1 MNTLVGTK
9 LKTLRQNKGYSQEFV
24 ADSLH
29 MSQSAYARMENGKSN
44 SWATHITQICELY
57 EIKPE
62 ELLKQDTNTFNQTN
76 TEGNNNGIVINQI
89 SEKLIEQYELRIKEK
104 NQQILELK
112 NELKRYKE

>member
-9 LKTLRQNKGYSQEFV
+9 LKTLRQNKNYSQEFV

-44 SWATHITQICELY
+44 SWATHINQICELY

-62 ELLKQDTNTFNQTN
+62 ELLKQDTIIVNQN
-76 TEGNNNGIVINQI
+76 QQGGNGAFIINQI

-104 NQQILELK
+104 DQQIFELK

>member
-1 MNTLVGTK
+1 MNTLVSTK

-44 SWATHITQICELY
+44 SWATYINQICELY
-57 EIKPE
+57 EIQPE
-62 ELLKQDTNTFNQTN
+62 ELLKQETIIVNQN
-76 TEGNNNGIVINQI
+76 QHGGNGAFIINQI

-112 NELKRYKE
+112 NKLKKFEK